1 MPLEAQLN
9 TLLDQLAAQLNDNQ
23 AAQSVLTEQ
32 QLSVCLRRYCEGNS
46 SETNS
51 GENNSSGSS
60 NGENHHV
67 EGNENTH
74 NAQQA
79 HTINAEFLHDFH
91 QRYQVILQHAE
102 QEKAKLGEQVLQ
114 QNRNKKSIAKYQT

>member
-32 QLSVCLRRYCEGNS
+32 QLSVCLRHYFEGNS
-46 SETNS
+46 SEDNGSESNS
-51 GENNSSGSS
+51 RDNQ
-60 NGENHHV
+60 HV
-67 EGNENTH
+67 KGNENTH

-91 QRYQVILQHAE
+91 QRYQAILQRAE

-114 QNRNKKSIAKYQT
+114 QKRNKKSIAKYNNT